1 MWVKSRRR
9 MAFLW
14 KINQQCTLK
23 TCFNHPQYFCH
34 KQEEPA
40 HTMWRPTTRN
50 DDMESSSRELLQYQK
65 WSTGKGKVMIRTPRM
80 VQQHQHSKTVRIII
94 NKSRIL
100 DCALFCCKARRKRLE
115 HERSLGRDT
124 RCSALAAFCVLY
136 NRTEHSQ
143 VFSVCFMIKNPINS
157 SRITLS
163 LTLSLLMTLS
173 FWIGTV

>member
-1 MWVKSRRR
+1 MRVKSRRR

-14 KINQQCTLK
+14 KINRQCILK
-23 TCFNHPQYFCH
+23 TCFNHPQVLLLQTRRTSLHNWCDD
-34 KQEEPA
+34 QRLE
-40 HTMWRPTTRN
+40 MTTWSLHQGNCFSIRN
-50 DDMESSSRELLQYQK
+50 DLRAKEKS
-65 WSTGKGKVMIRTPRM
+65 WSERYVFEM

-143 VFSVCFMIKNPINS
+143 VFSVCFMIKNLINS
-157 SRITLS
+157 SRITLN
-163 LTLSLLMTLS
+163 LTWSCLMTLS
-173 FWIGTV
+173 F